1 MYLRLF
7 YLFLN
12 KQVCRQL
19 PTYAMYL
26 LLCIGFF
33 QYILISVAL
42 FFISSNIDLVPV
54 LSIHCCGIITACLSS
69 PWTIGFTGTHPSMA
83 AVRTES
89 TILSGARPHHRAS
102 AESRKRILTP
112 PLPWTFPWCPAD
124 TRMLRIP
131 IDFIFAL
138 QSSQYQPSL

>member
-1 MYLRLF
+1 MYRLF
-7 YLFLN
+7 SIYLNF
-12 KQVCRQL
+12 CC
-19 PTYAMYL
+19 T
-26 LLCIGFF
+26 
-33 QYILISVAL
+33 

-124 TRMLRIP
+124 TMQNVANTYRLHICSTVVTVSAIVVVSAGMGGLITITP
-131 IDFIFAL
+131 LIMDNILA
-138 QSSQYQPSL
+138 